1 MKKIQIF
8 GTGCPKCNKLYEV
21 AEKAA
26 KELEIEYTMEKVS
39 DINEIVNAGIM
50 STPAMAVDGEIKV
63 AGKVPSSD
71 AMKEMLS

>member
-1 MKKIQIF
+1 M
-8 GTGCPKCNKLYEV
+8 